1 MGINTLNL
9 SAFSEYAEKH
19 LALYIPLSIHSI
31 VQWILGNDRS
41 HNLFPDRQQS
51 RLTRGK
57 EEMKSWMLAIL
68 ATLSML
74 LHVHLV
80 VDAVVDV
87 FFDGAGKQ
95 DWFLTHDGHVGSQPL
110 HVDVFDWF
118 TI

>member
-1 MGINTLNL
+1 MNVGHLGDSL
-9 SAFSEYAEKH
+9 YA
-19 LALYIPLSIHSI
+19 A
-31 VQWILGNDRS
+31 
-41 HNLFPDRQQS
+41 
-51 RLTRGK
+51 
-57 EEMKSWMLAIL
+57 
-68 ATLSML
+68 
-74 LHVHLV
+74 HVHLV